1 MSGQSGYNLFDDVN
15 KFVDEAAHHMPALS
29 PGMVDQIKKC
39 NSVYTF
45 SFPVEIDDP
54 KQKYHV
60 LDAFRVEHSH
70 HKLPTKGGIRFATT
84 VDLHEVKG
92 LAALMTYKCAIVN
105 VPFGGAKGGVH
116 INKSLYTKEQ
126 LERVTRRYTFELIK
140 KNFIGPS
147 IDVPAPDYGTGEQE
161 MAWMVDTYQ
170 MMKPDDI
177 NAYGCVTGKPIVLHG
192 IRGRK
197 QATGM
202 GVYIGLREVCKVK
215 ADMDRLGMDVGLGG
229 KRVIVQGFG
238 NVGYHSAKFME
249 ELGGSTVTGL
259 IEYNG
264 GIYNTNGIKVEKAFA
279 YFQEHGSFEGYPDAT
294 FVKEGNLLMEH
305 ECDILIPAALENV
318 ITDKN
323 ADKIQAKIIGEA
335 ANGPVTNAAAHMLT
349 ARGVMIVPD
358 LYLNAGGVTVSYF
371 EWLKNLSRVSFGK
384 LERKYDEQ
392 TIEATLKLIEKKTGK
407 ALTDDERDLIKG
419 PSEIELVNSGLDETM
434 TNAYQE
440 ILKAR
445 NTNSFNSLRTAAFYV
460 ALEKIAH
467 NYQTMGVW
475 P

>member
-1 MSGQSGYNLFDDVN
+1 MSGNSGYNLFDDVN
-15 KFVDEAAHHMPALS
+15 KFVDEAALHLKDVS
-29 PGMVDQIKKC
+29 PGMIDQIKKC

-70 HKLPTKGGIRFATT
+70 HKLPTKGGIRFALS
-84 VDLHEVKG
+84 VDLDEVKG
-92 LAALMTYKCAIVN
+92 LAALMSYKCAIVN

-116 INKSLYTKEQ
+116 INKSLYTEEQ
-126 LERVTRRYTFELIK
+126 LEKVTRRYTFELIK

-147 IDVPAPDYGTGEQE
+147 IDVPAPDYGTGEKE

-177 NAYGCVTGKPIVLHG
+177 NAYGCVTGKPIILHG

-197 QATGM
+197 QATGK
-202 GVYIGLREVCKVK
+202 GVYYGLREVCNVK
-215 ADMDRLGMDVGLGG
+215 EDMDRLHLSVGLEG

-238 NVGYHSAKFME
+238 NVGYHAAKFMQE
-249 ELGGSTVTGL
+249 DGDSQIIGIT
-259 IEYNG
+259 EYNG
-264 GIYNTNGIKVEKAFA
+264 GIYNTNGMNVEKLFD
-279 YFQEHGSFEGYPDAT
+279 YWNEHRTFKGCPEGT
-294 FVKEGNLLMEH
+294 FVEDPHYLLEK
-305 ECDILIPAALENV
+305 ECDILIPAALENQ
-318 ITDKN
+318 ITEHN
-323 ADKIQAKIIGEA
+323 AERISAKIIGEA
-335 ANGPVTNAAAHMLT
+335 ANGPVTNAAAHILRK
-349 ARGVMIVPD
+349 RGVVIVPD

-392 TIEATLKLIEKKTGK
+392 VIDSTLSLIEKKTGK
-407 ALTDDERDLIKG
+407 PLTAEERNLIKG
-419 PSEIELVNSGLDETM
+419 PQELDLVNSGLDETM
-434 TNAYQE
+434 TKAYQE
-440 ILKAR
+440 ILEAR
-445 NTNSFNSLRTAAFYV
+445 NSQNFDSLRTAAFFV
-460 ALEKIAH
+460 AINKISL
-467 NYQTMGVW
+467 NYQTLGVW

>member
-1 MSGQSGYNLFDDVN
+1 MSVHKGYNLFDDVN
-15 KFVDEAAHHMPALS
+15 KFVDEASSHLPDVS
-29 PGMVDQIKKC
+29 PGMIDQIKKC

-45 SFPVEIDDP
+45 SFPVEVDDP
-54 KQKYHV
+54 KQRFHV

-70 HKLPTKGGIRFATT
+70 HKLPTKGGIRFALS
-84 VDLHEVKG
+84 VDLDEVKG

-116 INKSLYTKEQ
+116 INKRLYNEKQ
-126 LERVTRRYTFELIK
+126 LEDVTRRYTFELIK
-140 KNFIGPS
+140 KNFIGPA
-147 IDVPAPDYGTGEQE
+147 IDVPAPDYGTGEKE

-177 NAYGCVTGKPIVLHG
+177 NAYGCVTGKPILLHG

-202 GVYIGLREVCKVK
+202 GVYIGLREVCAVK
-215 ADMDRLGMDVGLGG
+215 EDMDKLHLDTGLSG

-238 NVGYHSAKFME
+238 NVGYHAAKFME
-249 ELGGSTVTGL
+249 ELGDSQVIGI

-264 GIYNTNGIKVEKAFA
+264 ALYNVNGISVEKAHQ
-279 YFQEHGSFEGYPDAT
+279 YFSEHGSFKGFPDAT
-294 FVKEGNLLMEH
+294 FVEDGNLLMEKD
-305 ECDILIPAALENV
+305 CDILIPAALENV
-318 ITDKN
+318 ITENN
-323 ADKIQAKIIGEA
+323 AEKISAKIIGEA
-335 ANGPVTNAAAHMLT
+335 ANGPVTNAAAHILRK
-349 ARGVMIVPD
+349 RGITIVPD

-392 TIEATLKLIEKKTGK
+392 VLEATLSLIEKKTGK
-407 ALTDDERDLIKG
+407 ALSDEERNLIRG
-419 PSEIELVNSGLDETM
+419 PQELDLVNSGLDETM
-434 TNAYQE
+434 AKAYQE
-440 ILKAR
+440 ILEAR
-445 NTNSFNSLRTAAFYV
+445 NEQSFDSLRTAAFYV
-460 ALEKIAH
+460 AINKISL
-467 NYQTMGVW
+467 NYQTLGVW

>member
-1 MSGQSGYNLFDDVN
+1 MSSNSGYNLFDEVN
-15 KFVDEAAHHMPALS
+15 KFVDEAAQFLPEVS
-29 PGMVDQIKKC
+29 PGMIDQIKKC

-54 KQKYHV
+54 VQKYHV

-70 HKLPTKGGIRFATT
+70 HKLPTKGGIRFALS
-84 VDLHEVKG
+84 VDLDEVKG

-116 INKSLYTKEQ
+116 INKKLYSEEQ
-126 LERVTRRYTFELIK
+126 LEKATRRYTFELIK
-140 KNFIGPS
+140 KNFIGPA
-147 IDVPAPDYGTGEQE
+147 IDVPAPDYGTGEKE

-170 MMKPDDI
+170 MMRPDEI

-202 GVYIGLREVCKVK
+202 GVYYGLREVCNVK
-215 ADMDRLGMDVGLGG
+215 EDMDRLHLPTGLAG

-238 NVGYHSAKFME
+238 NVGYHSAKFMQ
-249 ELGGSTVTGL
+249 ELGDSQIIGI

-264 GIYNTNGIKVEKAFA
+264 AIYNTNGINVEAAMA
-279 YFQEHGSFEGYPDAT
+279 YWMEHREFKGFPDAT
-294 FVKEGNLLMEH
+294 FVEDGNLLMEKD
-305 ECDILIPAALENV
+305 CDILIPAALENA
-318 ITDKN
+318 ITENN
-323 ADKIQAKIIGEA
+323 ADRIQAKIIGEA
-335 ANGPVTNAAAHMLT
+335 ANGPVTNAAAHILREKGT
-349 ARGVMIVPD
+349 IVVPD
-358 LYLNAGGVTVSYF
+358 MFLNAGGVTVSYF

-392 TIEATLKLIEKKTGK
+392 VLDSTLKIIEQKTGK
-407 ALTDDERDLIKG
+407 QLTAEERDLIKG
-419 PSEIELVNSGLDETM
+419 PQELDLVNSGLDETM
-434 TNAYQE
+434 TKAYNE
-440 ILKAR
+440 ILEAR
-445 NTNSFNSLRTAAFYV
+445 NTKNFDSLRTAAFYV
-460 ALEKIAH
+460 AIDKISH
-467 NYQTMGVW
+467 NYTTLGVW